1 MPVDVALATNTP
13 TGALELRQAQPLT
26 NGIVF
31 GAFLVVRSGGLAA
44 GLPYF
49 VTRRAL
55 TAFMAALRELEPAG
69 GAARLPARQGS
80 AFIALEMQPEGDVAV
95 YGELEEGEQLLRF
108 RFVTEARGVAALYD
122 GLRDLLDLSP

>member
-26 NGIVF
+26 NGMVF

-49 VTRRAL
+49 VTRGAL
-55 TAFMAALRELEPAG
+55 TAFVAALRDLGTG

-80 AFIALEMQPEGDVAV
+80 AFVALEMQAEGDVAV

-108 RFVTEARGVAALYD
+108 RFVTEPRGVAALYD
-122 GLRDLLDLSP
+122 GLRGLLDLSP